1 MPVPPARRSGERV
14 EETEESEG
22 TEGTEGTEKGNSHR
36 RNGGA
41 EDERSM
47 IPPFVSASP
56 LLL

>member
-14 EETEESEG
+14 EETEES
-22 TEGTEGTEKGNSHR
+22 EGTEGTEKGNSHR